1 MITGDNKDK
10 RMHFLEMEVVR
21 LNNLLASRDGY
32 VSFLEDELKST
43 EGERARELAL
53 KDEFIA
59 EQSETISRLRREK
72 DAARE
77 EVADARKELDEARA
91 VILSLQGQLLESDAD
106 KSRLEKDNENQQ
118 KLTELASKAKMDFKD
133 IVSLLQ
139 NRIFNT
145 NSDRTRYLNG
155 AIDLNDPL
163 ISEMGFEAI
172 IQEVL
177 RQTDEIIGQEENG
190 AGKGEEDDEKARPQ
204 KRPKT
209 KKSQVGISKKRH
221 VFTREILQR
230 LGMDTS
236 NLPEGS
242 KLIHRKDK
250 ASGEDVWTVELIHYQ
265 GPKTLRTVQEIGRF
279 NVPKS
284 DPMCSKH
291 PESIIQG
298 NPVMPSLASFY
309 LNSKFGYSLSEN
321 RIIEMLTE
329 SGADIPQSTLNKWMH
344 EIMTLMR
351 ERLQSRMLEVIKL
364 SYFTQNDEV
373 RVLVRSR
380 KDKDSGF
387 EYHVEYIHGCLSPEM
402 KMVVML
408 YDEGTRG
415 HSVPEEMI
423 FRDSNIKCFIAD
435 RLSAYATI
443 VKDLE
448 EYNLVRA
455 CCYFHGRHYLCDA
468 YVSDSRALPAI
479 NLINALFLVEKQAKD
494 ENMDRWQRL
503 KLRLKYSEPIVRKLF
518 KLLHRMKANIDDYGS
533 LMRRAINYMLDDE
546 KGFKA
551 FLTDGAIELSN
562 NAAER
567 MFRHIAM
574 GRRNWLHIGSHTA
587 AQNVAFMYSLYES
600 CRLNNINFGKY
611 LNDILTR
618 MMKGDTNYMAMLS
631 CNYVAQEHEDELK
644 VKECA

>member
-1 MITGDNKDK
+1 MIERDNKDI
-10 RMHFLEMEVVR
+10 LLYNIQMENVR
-21 LNNLLASRDGY
+21 LNNENASLKDY
-32 VSFLEDELKST
+32 ISFLENELKST
-43 EGERARELAL
+43 DDEHAKELAL

-59 EQSETISRLRREK
+59 HQAETISNLRKEK
-72 DAARE
+72 DDAE
-77 EVADARKELDEARA
+77 EDAADARKELGEARA
-91 VILSLQGQLLESDAD
+91 VILSLQGQIVESNAD
-106 KSRLEKDNENQQ
+106 KNQLEKDVEDKQ
-118 KLTELASKAKMDFKD
+118 KLAELATKAKMDFKD
-133 IVSLLQ
+133 IVNLLQ

-172 IQEVL
+172 INEVL
-177 RQTDEIIGQEENG
+177 RQTDEIIGQDGGNG
-190 AGKGEEDDEKARPQ
+190 DKDNKERPKSQ
-204 KRPKT
+204 KRGRG
-209 KKSQVGISKKRH
+209 KKSQVGKSKKHH
-221 VFTREILQR
+221 VFTKEILQR

-250 ASGEDVWTVELIHYQ
+250 VSGEDVWTVVLLHYQ
-265 GPKTLRTVQEIGRF
+265 GPKTLRTEQEIGRF
-279 NVPKS
+279 NVPKN

-291 PESIIQG
+291 PQSIIEG

-380 KDKDSGF
+380 KDKDSDF

-423 FRDSNIKCFIAD
+423 FRNSNIKCFIAD
-435 RLSAYATI
+435 RLSAYTTI

-455 CCYFHGRHYLCDA
+455 CCYFHGRHYWCDA
-468 YVSDSRALPAI
+468 YVSDSRALPVI
-479 NLINALFLVEKQAKD
+479 NLINSLFLVDRQAKD
-494 ENMDRWQRL
+494 ENMDKWQRL
-503 KLRLKYSEPIVRKLF
+503 TLRLKYSEPIVRKLF
-518 KLLHRMKANIDDYGS
+518 KLLHMMKANIDDYGS

-546 KGFKA
+546 RGFKA

-574 GRRNWLHIGSHTA
+574 GRRNWLHIGSHMA

-611 LNDILTR
+611 MSDILTR
-618 MMKGDTNYMAMLS
+618 MMKGDTNYMAMLP

-644 VKECA
+644 VKKCA

>member
-1 MITGDNKDK
+1 MEVRDNKDK
-10 RMHFLEMEVVR
+10 LLFNLQMENVR
-21 LNNLLASRDGY
+21 LNNEKASLKEYISLL
-32 VSFLEDELKST
+32 ENELKSID
-43 EGERARELAL
+43 EEHAQELAL

-59 EQSETISRLRREK
+59 DQAETISKLHKEK
-72 DAARE
+72 DSAKADA
-77 EVADARKELDEARA
+77 ADARKELDEARA
-91 VILSLQGQLLESDAD
+91 VILSLQGQIIECDSD
-106 KSRLEKDNENQQ
+106 KKQLEKENEYKQ
-118 KLTELASKAKMDFKD
+118 KLAELASRAKMDFKD
-133 IVSLLQ
+133 IVNLLQ

-163 ISEMGFEAI
+163 IGEMGFEAI
-172 IQEVL
+172 INEVL
-177 RQTDEIIGQEENG
+177 RQTDEVIGQGDGNADKDNTE
-190 AGKGEEDDEKARPQ
+190 RP
-204 KRPKT
+204 KYHKSGKT
-209 KKSQVGISKKRH
+209 KKSQVGKSKKHH
-221 VFTREILQR
+221 VFTKEILQK

-250 ASGEDVWTVELIHYQ
+250 ASGEDVWTVVLLHYQ
-265 GPKTLRTVQEIGRF
+265 GPKTLRTEQEVGRF
-279 NVPKS
+279 NVPKN

-291 PESIIQG
+291 PESIIKG

-380 KDKDSGF
+380 KDKDGDF

-408 YDEGTRG
+408 YDEGTRS

-435 RLSAYATI
+435 RLSAYTTI

-455 CCYFHGRHYLCDA
+455 CCYFHGRHYWCDA
-468 YVSDSRALPAI
+468 YVSDVRALPVI
-479 NLINALFLVEKQAKD
+479 NLINSLFLVDKQAKD
-494 ENMDRWQRL
+494 ENMDSWQRL
-503 KLRLKYSEPIVRKLF
+503 MLRLKYSEPIVRKLF
-518 KLLHRMKANIDDYGS
+518 KLLHQMKANIDDYGS
-533 LMRRAINYMLDDE
+533 LMKRAINYMLDDE

-574 GRRNWLHIGSHTA
+574 GRRNWLHIGSHMA

-618 MMKGDTNYMAMLS
+618 MMKGDTNYMTMLP

>member
-1 MITGDNKDK
+1 MIERDNKDI
-10 RMHFLEMEVVR
+10 LLYNIQMENVR
-21 LNNLLASRDGY
+21 LNNENASLKDY
-32 VSFLEDELKST
+32 ISFLENELKST
-43 EGERARELAL
+43 DDEHAKELAL

-59 EQSETISRLRREK
+59 HQAETISNLRKEK
-72 DAARE
+72 DDAE
-77 EVADARKELDEARA
+77 EDAADARKELGEARA
-91 VILSLQGQLLESDAD
+91 VILSLQGQIVESNAD
-106 KSRLEKDNENQQ
+106 KNQLEKDVEDKQ
-118 KLTELASKAKMDFKD
+118 KLAELATKAKMDFKD
-133 IVSLLQ
+133 IVNLLQ

-172 IQEVL
+172 INEVL
-177 RQTDEIIGQEENG
+177 RQTDEIIGQDGGNG
-190 AGKGEEDDEKARPQ
+190 DKDNKERPKSQ
-204 KRPKT
+204 KRGRG
-209 KKSQVGISKKRH
+209 KKSQVGKSKKHH
-221 VFTREILQR
+221 VFTKEILQR

-250 ASGEDVWTVELIHYQ
+250 VSGEDVWTVVLLHYQ
-265 GPKTLRTVQEIGRF
+265 GPKTLRTEQEIGRF
-279 NVPKS
+279 NVPKN

-291 PESIIQG
+291 PQSIIEG

-380 KDKDSGF
+380 KDKDSDF

-423 FRDSNIKCFIAD
+423 FRNSNIRCFIAD
-435 RLSAYATI
+435 RLSAYTTI

-455 CCYFHGRHYLCDA
+455 CCYFHGRHYWCDA
-468 YVSDSRALPAI
+468 YVSDSRALPVI
-479 NLINALFLVEKQAKD
+479 NLINSLFLVDKQAKD
-494 ENMDRWQRL
+494 ENMDKWQRL
-503 KLRLKYSEPIVRKLF
+503 TLRLKYSEPIVRKLF
-518 KLLHRMKANIDDYGS
+518 KLLHQMKANIDDYGS

-574 GRRNWLHIGSHTA
+574 GRRNWLHIGSHMA

-618 MMKGDTNYMAMLS
+618 MMKGDTNYMAMLP

>member
-1 MITGDNKDK
+1 MEVRDNKDK
-10 RMHFLEMEVVR
+10 LLFNLQMENVR
-21 LNNLLASRDGY
+21 LNNEKASLKEYISLL
-32 VSFLEDELKST
+32 ENELKSID
-43 EGERARELAL
+43 EEHAQELAL

-59 EQSETISRLRREK
+59 DQAETISKLHKEK
-72 DAARE
+72 DSAKADA
-77 EVADARKELDEARA
+77 ADARKELDEARA
-91 VILSLQGQLLESDAD
+91 VILSLQGQIIECDSD
-106 KSRLEKDNENQQ
+106 KKQLEKENEDKQ
-118 KLTELASKAKMDFKD
+118 KLAELASKAKMDFKD
-133 IVSLLQ
+133 IVNLLQ

-163 ISEMGFEAI
+163 IGEMGFEAI
-172 IQEVL
+172 INEVL
-177 RQTDEIIGQEENG
+177 RQSDEAIEQEGGNADKEN
-190 AGKGEEDDEKARPQ
+190 KERPKYQ
-204 KRPKT
+204 KRVKA
-209 KKSQVGISKKRH
+209 KKSQTGKSKKHH
-221 VFTREILQR
+221 VFTKEILR
-230 LGMDTS
+230 KLGMDTS

-242 KLIHRKDK
+242 KLMHRKDK
-250 ASGEDVWTVELIHYQ
+250 ASGEDVWTVVLLHYQ
-265 GPKTLRTVQEIGRF
+265 GPKTLRTEQEIGRF
-279 NVPKS
+279 NVPKN

-291 PESIIQG
+291 PQSIIKG

-351 ERLQSRMLEVIKL
+351 ERLQSRMLDVIKL

-380 KDKDSGF
+380 KDKDSDF

-408 YDEGTRG
+408 YDDGTRG

-435 RLSAYATI
+435 RLSAYTTI

-455 CCYFHGRHYLCDA
+455 CCYFHGRHYWCDA
-468 YVSDSRALPAI
+468 YVSDSRALPVI
-479 NLINALFLVEKQAKD
+479 NLINSLFLVDKQARD
-494 ENMDRWQRL
+494 EDMDKWQRL
-503 KLRLKYSEPIVRKLF
+503 RLRLKYSEPIVRKLF
-518 KLLHRMKANIDDYGS
+518 KLLHLMKANIDDYGS

-574 GRRNWLHIGSHTA
+574 GRRNWLHIGSHMA

-618 MMKGDTNYMAMLS
+618 MMKGDTNYMAMLP

-644 VKECA
+644 VKQCA

>member
-1 MITGDNKDK
+1 MIERDNRDIQFT
-10 RMHFLEMEVVR
+10 HLAMENVR
-21 LNNLLASRDGY
+21 LTNENASLKDY
-32 VSFLEDELKST
+32 VSFLENELKSI
-43 EGERARELAL
+43 ENEYAEELAL

-59 EQSETISRLRREK
+59 GQASTISNLRKEK
-72 DAARE
+72 EDALEDA
-77 EVADARKELDEARA
+77 ADARKELCEARA
-91 VILSLQGQLLESDAD
+91 VILSLQGQIIETNVD
-106 KSRLEKDNENQQ
+106 KGRLEKENEDKQ
-118 KLTELASKAKMDFKD
+118 KLADLAAKAKMDFKD
-133 IVSLLQ
+133 IVNLLQ

-163 ISEMGFEAI
+163 IGEMGFEAI
-172 IQEVL
+172 VDEVL
-177 RQTDEIIGQEENG
+177 RQSDEAIAQEGGNADKENNERLKYQNR
-190 AGKGEEDDEKARPQ
+190 GKS
-204 KRPKT
+204 
-209 KKSQVGISKKRH
+209 KKSQVGKSKKHH
-221 VFTREILQR
+221 VYTKEILQK

-250 ASGEDVWTVELIHYQ
+250 ATGEDVWTVVLLHYQ
-265 GPKTLRTVQEIGRF
+265 GPKTLRTEQEIGRF
-279 NVPKS
+279 NVPKN

-291 PESIIQG
+291 PQSIVEG

-344 EIMTLMR
+344 GIMTLMR
-351 ERLQSRMLEVIKL
+351 ERLQVRMLDIIKL

-380 KDKDSGF
+380 KDKDSAF

-415 HSVPEEMI
+415 HSVPEEKI

-435 RLSAYATI
+435 RLSAYTTV

-455 CCYFHGRHYLCDA
+455 CCYFHGRHYFCDA
-468 YVSDSRALPAI
+468 YVSDSRALPVI
-479 NLINALFLVEKQAKD
+479 NLINSLFLVDKQAKD
-494 ENMDRWQRL
+494 EDMDKWQRL

-518 KLLHRMKANIDDYGS
+518 KLLHLMKANIDDYGS

-574 GRRNWLHIGSHTA
+574 GRRNWLHIGSHMA

-618 MMKGDTNYMAMLS
+618 MMKGDTNYMAMLP
-631 CNYVAQEHEDELK
+631 CNYVGQEHEDELK

>member
-1 MITGDNKDK
+1 MIERDNKDI
-10 RMHFLEMEVVR
+10 LLYNIQMENVR
-21 LNNLLASRDGY
+21 LNNENASLKDY
-32 VSFLEDELKST
+32 ISFLENELKST
-43 EGERARELAL
+43 DDEHAKELAL

-59 EQSETISRLRREK
+59 HQAETISNLRKEK
-72 DAARE
+72 DDAE
-77 EVADARKELDEARA
+77 EDAADARKELGEARA
-91 VILSLQGQLLESDAD
+91 VILSLQGQIVESNAD
-106 KSRLEKDNENQQ
+106 KNQLEKDVEDKQ
-118 KLTELASKAKMDFKD
+118 KLAELATKAKMDFKD
-133 IVSLLQ
+133 IVNLLQ

-172 IQEVL
+172 INEVL
-177 RQTDEIIGQEENG
+177 RQTDEIIGQDGGNG
-190 AGKGEEDDEKARPQ
+190 DKDNKERPKSQ
-204 KRPKT
+204 KRGRG
-209 KKSQVGISKKRH
+209 KKSQVGKSKKHH
-221 VFTREILQR
+221 VFTKEILQR

-250 ASGEDVWTVELIHYQ
+250 VSGEDVWTVVLLHYQ
-265 GPKTLRTVQEIGRF
+265 GPKTLRTEQEIGRF
-279 NVPKS
+279 NVPKN

-291 PESIIQG
+291 PQSIIEG

-380 KDKDSGF
+380 KDKDSDF

-423 FRDSNIKCFIAD
+423 FRNSNIKCFIAD
-435 RLSAYATI
+435 RLSAYTII

-455 CCYFHGRHYLCDA
+455 CCYFHGRHYWCDA
-468 YVSDSRALPAI
+468 YVSDSRALPVI
-479 NLINALFLVEKQAKD
+479 NLINSLFLVDRQAKD
-494 ENMDRWQRL
+494 ENMDKWQRL
-503 KLRLKYSEPIVRKLF
+503 TLRLKYSEPIVRKLF
-518 KLLHRMKANIDDYGS
+518 KLLHMMKANIDDYGS

-562 NAAER
+562 NAAYHNLNIIPTFHLTAQR
-567 MFRHIAM
+567 IA
-574 GRRNWLHIGSHTA
+574 
-587 AQNVAFMYSLYES
+587 V
-600 CRLNNINFGKY
+600 
-611 LNDILTR
+611 
-618 MMKGDTNYMAMLS
+618 
-631 CNYVAQEHEDELK
+631 
-644 VKECA
+644 

>member
-1 MITGDNKDK
+1 MIERDNKDI
-10 RMHFLEMEVVR
+10 LLYNTQMENVR
-21 LNNLLASRDGY
+21 LNNENASLRDY
-32 VSFLEDELKST
+32 ISFLENELKSI
-43 EGERARELAL
+43 EDEHAQELSL

-59 EQSETISRLRREK
+59 DQAKTISTLRKEK
-72 DAARE
+72 DNAEDAA
-77 EVADARKELDEARA
+77 ADIRKELGEALA
-91 VILSLQGQLLESDAD
+91 VILSLQGRLIESDAD
-106 KSRLEKDNENQQ
+106 KNQLEKENEDKQ
-118 KLTELASKAKMDFKD
+118 KLAELASKAKMDFKD
-133 IVSLLQ
+133 IVNLLQ

-163 ISEMGFEAI
+163 IGEMGFEAI
-172 IQEVL
+172 INEVL
-177 RQTDEIIGQEENG
+177 RQSDEAIEQEGGNADKEN
-190 AGKGEEDDEKARPQ
+190 KERPKYQ
-204 KRPKT
+204 KRVKA
-209 KKSQVGISKKRH
+209 KKSQTGKSKKHH
-221 VFTREILQR
+221 VFTKEILQK

-250 ASGEDVWTVELIHYQ
+250 ASGEDVWTVVLLHYQ
-265 GPKTLRTVQEIGRF
+265 GPKTLRTEQEIGRF
-279 NVPKS
+279 NVPKN

-291 PESIIQG
+291 PQSIIKG

-351 ERLQSRMLEVIKL
+351 ERLQSRMLDVIKL

-380 KDKDSGF
+380 KDKDSDF

-435 RLSAYATI
+435 RLSAYTTI

-455 CCYFHGRHYLCDA
+455 CCYFHGRHYWCDA
-468 YVSDSRALPAI
+468 YVSDSRALPVI
-479 NLINALFLVEKQAKD
+479 NLINSLFLVDKQAKD
-494 ENMDRWQRL
+494 EDMDKWQRL
-503 KLRLKYSEPIVRKLF
+503 RLRLKYSEPIVRKLF
-518 KLLHRMKANIDDYGS
+518 KLLHLMKANIDDYGS

-574 GRRNWLHIGSHTA
+574 GRRNWLHIGSHMA

-618 MMKGDTNYMAMLS
+618 MMKCDTNYMAMLP

-644 VKECA
+644 VKQCA

>member
-1 MITGDNKDK
+1 MEVRDNKDK
-10 RMHFLEMEVVR
+10 LLFNLQMENVR
-21 LNNLLASRDGY
+21 LNNEKASLKEY
-32 VSFLEDELKST
+32 ISLHENELKSID
-43 EGERARELAL
+43 EEHAQELAL

-59 EQSETISRLRREK
+59 DQAETISKLHKEK
-72 DAARE
+72 DSAKADA
-77 EVADARKELDEARA
+77 ADARKELDEARA
-91 VILSLQGQLLESDAD
+91 VILSLQGQ
-106 KSRLEKDNENQQ
+106 
-118 KLTELASKAKMDFKD
+118 
-133 IVSLLQ
+133 
-139 NRIFNT
+139 
-145 NSDRTRYLNG
+145 
-155 AIDLNDPL
+155 
-163 ISEMGFEAI
+163 IS
-172 IQEVL
+172 Q
-177 RQTDEIIGQEENG
+177 
-190 AGKGEEDDEKARPQ
+190 
-204 KRPKT
+204 
-209 KKSQVGISKKRH
+209 
-221 VFTREILQR
+221 
-230 LGMDTS
+230 DTS

-242 KLIHRKDK
+242 KLIYRKDK
-250 ASGEDVWTVELIHYQ
+250 ASGEDVWTVVLLHYQ
-265 GPKTLRTVQEIGRF
+265 GPKTLRTEQEVGRF
-279 NVPKS
+279 NVPKN

-291 PESIIQG
+291 PESIIKG

-351 ERLQSRMLEVIKL
+351 ERLQNRMLEVIKL

-380 KDKDSGF
+380 KDKDGDF
-387 EYHVEYIHGCLSPEM
+387 EYHVEYIHCCLSPEM

-435 RLSAYATI
+435 RLSAYTTI

-448 EYNLVRA
+448 ECNLVRA
-455 CCYFHGRHYLCDA
+455 CCYFHGRHYWCDA
-468 YVSDSRALPAI
+468 YVSDVRALPVI
-479 NLINALFLVEKQAKD
+479 NLINSLFLVEKQAKD
-494 ENMDRWQRL
+494 ENMDSWQRL
-503 KLRLKYSEPIVRKLF
+503 MLRLKYSEPIVRKLF
-518 KLLHRMKANIDDYGS
+518 KLLHQMKANIDDYGS
-533 LMRRAINYMLDDE
+533 LMKRAINYMLDDE

-574 GRRNWLHIGSHTA
+574 GRRNWLHIGSHMA

-618 MMKGDTNYMAMLS
+618 MMKGDTNYMTMLP

>member
-1 MITGDNKDK
+1 
-10 RMHFLEMEVVR
+10 MHFLEMEVVR
-21 LNNLLASRDGY
+21 LNNKLASRDEY
-32 VSFLEDELKST
+32 VLFLENELKSVD
-43 EGERARELAL
+43 EEHAQELAL

-59 EQSETISRLRREK
+59 DQAETISKLHKEK
-72 DAARE
+72 ESAKADA
-77 EVADARKELDEARA
+77 ADARKELDEARA
-91 VILSLQGQLLESDAD
+91 VILSLQGQLIESDSD
-106 KSRLEKDNENQQ
+106 KKQLEKENEDKQ
-118 KLTELASKAKMDFKD
+118 KLAELASKAKMDFKD
-133 IVSLLQ
+133 IVNLLQ

-163 ISEMGFEAI
+163 IGEMGFEAI
-172 IQEVL
+172 INEVL
-177 RQTDEIIGQEENG
+177 RQTDEIIGQEDGNADKDNTG
-190 AGKGEEDDEKARPQ
+190 HPKYQRRG
-204 KRPKT
+204 KT
-209 KKSQVGISKKRH
+209 KKSQVGKSKKHH
-221 VFTREILQR
+221 VFTKEFLQK

-250 ASGEDVWTVELIHYQ
+250 ASGEDVWTVVLLHYQ
-265 GPKTLRTVQEIGRF
+265 GPKTLRTEQEIGRF
-279 NVPKS
+279 NVPKN

-291 PESIIQG
+291 PESIIKG

-380 KDKDSGF
+380 KDKDSDF

-423 FRDSNIKCFIAD
+423 FRDSNIRCFIAD
-435 RLSAYATI
+435 RLSAYTTI

-455 CCYFHGRHYLCDA
+455 CCYFHGRHYWCDA
-468 YVSDSRALPAI
+468 YVSDVRALPVI
-479 NLINALFLVEKQAKD
+479 NLINSLFLVDKQAKD
-494 ENMDRWQRL
+494 ENMDSWQRL
-503 KLRLKYSEPIVRKLF
+503 MLRLKYSEPIVRKLF
-518 KLLHRMKANIDDYGS
+518 KLLHQMKANIDDYGS
-533 LMRRAINYMLDDE
+533 LMKRAINYMLDDE

-562 NAAER
+562 NAAYHNLIIITTFFMDSRYKVTEK
-567 MFRHIAM
+567 
-574 GRRNWLHIGSHTA
+574 RR
-587 AQNVAFMYSLYES
+587 S
-600 CRLNNINFGKY
+600 CDNKTVCYARF
-611 LNDILTR
+611 IL
-618 MMKGDTNYMAMLS
+618 
-631 CNYVAQEHEDELK
+631 
-644 VKECA
+644 

>member
-10 RMHFLEMEVVR
+10 RMRFLEMEVVR
-21 LNNLLASRDGY
+21 LNNIIASRDEY
-32 VSFLEDELKST
+32 VSFLENELKSI
-43 EGERARELAL
+43 EDEHAQELAL

-59 EQSETISRLRREK
+59 EQSATISRLHKEK
-72 DAARE
+72 EAAKE
-77 EVADARKELDEARA
+77 EAADARMELGEARA
-91 VILSLQGQLLESDAD
+91 IILNLQGQILESNAD
-106 KSRLEKDNENQQ
+106 KIQLEKDNENQQ
-118 KLTELASKAKMDFKD
+118 RLTELASKAKMDFKD
-133 IVSLLQ
+133 IVNLLQ

-145 NSDRTRYLNG
+145 NSDRTRFLNG

-177 RQTDEIIGQEENG
+177 RQTDEIIGQDGSGKSNG
-190 AGKGEEDDEKARPQ
+190 KEDNEK
-204 KRPKT
+204 PKSPNRSKS
-209 KKSQVGISKKRH
+209 KKSQVGISKKHH
-221 VFTREILQR
+221 VFTKEILQT

-236 NLPEGS
+236 NLPAGS

-250 ASGEDVWTVELIHYQ
+250 ESGEDVWTVVLLHYQ
-265 GPKTLRTVQEIGRF
+265 GPKTLRTEQEIGRF

-344 EIMTLMR
+344 EIMALMR
-351 ERLQSRMLEVIKL
+351 ERLQSRMLDVIKL

-380 KDKDSGF
+380 KDKDSDF

-408 YDEGTRG
+408 YDEGSRS

-423 FRDSNIKCFIAD
+423 FRDSNIRCFIAD
-435 RLSAYATI
+435 RLSAYTTI
-443 VKDLE
+443 EKDLE
-448 EYNLVRA
+448 EYDLVRA
-455 CCYFHGRHYLCDA
+455 CCYFHGRHYFCDA
-468 YVSDSRALPAI
+468 YVSDPRALPAI
-479 NLINALFLVEKQAKD
+479 NLINSLFLVDKQAKD
-494 ENMDRWQRL
+494 ENMDSWQRL
-503 KLRLKYSEPIVRKLF
+503 TLRLKFSEPIVRKLF
-518 KLLHRMKANIDDYGS
+518 KLLHMMKANIDDYGS
-533 LMRRAINYMLDDE
+533 LMKRAINYMLDDE

-574 GRRNWLHIGSHTA
+574 GRRNWLHIGSHVA

-600 CRLNNINFGKY
+600 CKLNNINFGKY

-618 MMKGDTNYMAMLS
+618 MMKGDTDYVAMLP
-631 CNYVAQEHEDELK
+631 CNYVPQEQEDELK
-644 VKECA
+644 VKQYA

>member
-1 MITGDNKDK
+1 MIERDNKDI
-10 RMHFLEMEVVR
+10 LLYNTQMENVR
-21 LNNLLASRDGY
+21 LNNENASLRDY
-32 VSFLEDELKST
+32 ISFLENELKSI
-43 EGERARELAL
+43 EDEYAQELSL

-59 EQSETISRLRREK
+59 DQAKTISTLRKEK
-72 DAARE
+72 DNAEDAA
-77 EVADARKELDEARA
+77 ADIRKELGEALA
-91 VILSLQGQLLESDAD
+91 VILSLQGRLIESDAD
-106 KSRLEKDNENQQ
+106 KNQLEKENEDKQ
-118 KLTELASKAKMDFKD
+118 KLAELASKAKMDFKD
-133 IVSLLQ
+133 IVNLLQ

-163 ISEMGFEAI
+163 IGEMGFEAI
-172 IQEVL
+172 INEVL
-177 RQTDEIIGQEENG
+177 RQSDEAIEQEGGNADKEN
-190 AGKGEEDDEKARPQ
+190 KERPKYQ
-204 KRPKT
+204 KRVKA
-209 KKSQVGISKKRH
+209 KKSQTGKSKKHH
-221 VFTREILQR
+221 VFTKEILQK

-250 ASGEDVWTVELIHYQ
+250 ASGEDVWTVVLLHYQ
-265 GPKTLRTVQEIGRF
+265 GPKTLRTEQEIGRF
-279 NVPKS
+279 NVPKN

-291 PESIIQG
+291 PQSIIKG

-351 ERLQSRMLEVIKL
+351 ERLQSRMLDVIKL

-380 KDKDSGF
+380 KDKDSDF

-435 RLSAYATI
+435 RLSAYTTI

-455 CCYFHGRHYLCDA
+455 CCYFHGRHYWCDA
-468 YVSDSRALPAI
+468 YVSDSRALPVI
-479 NLINALFLVEKQAKD
+479 NLINSLFLVDKQAKD
-494 ENMDRWQRL
+494 EDMDKWQRL
-503 KLRLKYSEPIVRKLF
+503 RLRLKYSEPIVRKLF
-518 KLLHRMKANIDDYGS
+518 KLLHLMKANIDDYGS

-574 GRRNWLHIGSHTA
+574 GRRNWLHIGSHMA

-618 MMKGDTNYMAMLS
+618 MMKCDTNYMAMLP

-644 VKECA
+644 VKQCA

>member
-21 LNNLLASRDGY
+21 LNNLLASRDEY
-32 VSFLEDELKST
+32 VFFLEVELKSI
-43 EGERARELAL
+43 EGEHAQELAL

-59 EQSETISRLRREK
+59 EQSETISRLRKEK
-72 DAARE
+72 DAVRE

-91 VILSLQGQLLESDAD
+91 VILSLQGQILESNAD
-106 KSRLEKDNENQQ
+106 RSQLEKDNEDQQ
-118 KLTELASKAKMDFKD
+118 RLTELASKAKMDFKD
-133 IVSLLQ
+133 IVNLLQ

-145 NSDRTRYLNG
+145 NSDKTRYLNG

-177 RQTDEIIGQEENG
+177 RQTDEIIGQEGGNADKEN
-190 AGKGEEDDEKARPQ
+190 KERPEYQ
-204 KRPKT
+204 KKP
-209 KKSQVGISKKRH
+209 KKSQVGKSKKHH
-221 VFTREILQR
+221 VFTKEILQR

-250 ASGEDVWTVELIHYQ
+250 VSGEDVWTVVLLHYQ
-265 GPKTLRTVQEIGRF
+265 GPKTLRTEQEIGRF
-279 NVPKS
+279 NVPKN

-291 PESIIQG
+291 PQSIIKG

-344 EIMTLMR
+344 EIMALMR
-351 ERLQSRMLEVIKL
+351 ERLQSRMLEVVKL

-380 KDKDSGF
+380 KDKDSDF

-408 YDEGTRG
+408 YDEGTRV

-423 FRDSNIKCFIAD
+423 FRNSNIRCFIAD
-435 RLSAYATI
+435 RLSAYTTI

-455 CCYFHGRHYLCDA
+455 CCYFHGRHYWCDA
-468 YVSDSRALPAI
+468 YVSDSRALPVI
-479 NLINALFLVEKQAKD
+479 NLINSLFLVDKQAKD
-494 ENMDRWQRL
+494 ENMDKWQRL
-503 KLRLKYSEPIVRKLF
+503 TLRLKYSEPIVRKLF
-518 KLLHRMKANIDDYGS
+518 KLLHQMKANIDDYGS

-574 GRRNWLHIGSHTA
+574 GRRNWLHIGSHMA

-618 MMKGDTNYMAMLS
+618 MMKGDTNYMAMLP

>member
-1 MITGDNKDK
+1 MEVRDNKDK
-10 RMHFLEMEVVR
+10 LLFNLQMENVR
-21 LNNLLASRDGY
+21 LNNEKASLKEYISLL
-32 VSFLEDELKST
+32 ENELKSID
-43 EGERARELAL
+43 EEHAQELAL

-59 EQSETISRLRREK
+59 DQAETISKLHKEK
-72 DAARE
+72 DSAKADA
-77 EVADARKELDEARA
+77 ADARKELDEARA
-91 VILSLQGQLLESDAD
+91 VILSLQGQIIECDSD
-106 KSRLEKDNENQQ
+106 KKQLEKENEDKQ
-118 KLTELASKAKMDFKD
+118 KLAELASRAKMDFQD
-133 IVSLLQ
+133 IVNLLQ

-163 ISEMGFEAI
+163 IGEMGFEAI
-172 IQEVL
+172 INEVL
-177 RQTDEIIGQEENG
+177 RQTDEVIGQGDGNADKDNTE
-190 AGKGEEDDEKARPQ
+190 RP
-204 KRPKT
+204 KYHKSGKT
-209 KKSQVGISKKRH
+209 KKSRLGKSKKHH
-221 VFTREILQR
+221 VFTKEILQK

-250 ASGEDVWTVELIHYQ
+250 ASGEDVWTVVLLHYQ
-265 GPKTLRTVQEIGRF
+265 GPKTLRTEQEIGRF
-279 NVPKS
+279 NVPKN

-291 PESIIQG
+291 PESIIKG

-380 KDKDSGF
+380 KDKDGDF

-435 RLSAYATI
+435 RLSAYTTI

-455 CCYFHGRHYLCDA
+455 CCYFHGRHYWCDA
-468 YVSDSRALPAI
+468 YVSDSRALPVI
-479 NLINALFLVEKQAKD
+479 NLINSLFLVDKQAKD
-494 ENMDRWQRL
+494 ENMDKWQRL
-503 KLRLKYSEPIVRKLF
+503 TLRLKYSEPIVRKLF
-518 KLLHRMKANIDDYGS
+518 KLLHQMKANIDDYGS

-574 GRRNWLHIGSHTA
+574 GRRNWLHIGSHMA

-618 MMKGDTNYMAMLS
+618 MMKGDTNYMAMLP
-631 CNYVAQEHEDELK
+631 CNYVGQEHEDELK
-644 VKECA
+644 VKQCA

>member
-1 MITGDNKDK
+1 MIERDNKDI
-10 RMHFLEMEVVR
+10 LLYNIQMENVR
-21 LNNLLASRDGY
+21 LNNENASLKDY
-32 VSFLEDELKST
+32 ISFLENELKST
-43 EGERARELAL
+43 DDEHAKELAL

-59 EQSETISRLRREK
+59 HQAETISNLRKEK
-72 DAARE
+72 DDAE
-77 EVADARKELDEARA
+77 EDAADARKELGEARA
-91 VILSLQGQLLESDAD
+91 VILSLQGQIVESNAD
-106 KSRLEKDNENQQ
+106 KNQLEKDVEDKQ
-118 KLTELASKAKMDFKD
+118 KLAELATKAKMDFKD
-133 IVSLLQ
+133 IVNLLQ
-139 NRIFNT
+139 MRIFNT

-163 ISEMGFEAI
+163 VGEMGFEAI
-172 IQEVL
+172 INEVL
-177 RQTDEIIGQEENG
+177 RQTDEIIGQEGDNTDKENKDCPKHQRR
-190 AGKGEEDDEKARPQ
+190 GKS
-204 KRPKT
+204 
-209 KKSQVGISKKRH
+209 KKSQVGISKKHH
-221 VFTREILQR
+221 VFTKEILQQ

-250 ASGEDVWTVELIHYQ
+250 ASGEDVWTVVLLHYQ
-265 GPKTLRTVQEIGRF
+265 GPKTLRTEQEIGRF
-279 NVPKS
+279 NVPKN

-291 PESIIQG
+291 PQSIIKG

-380 KDKDSGF
+380 KDKDSDF

-435 RLSAYATI
+435 RLSAYTTI

-455 CCYFHGRHYLCDA
+455 CCYFHGRHYWCDA
-468 YVSDSRALPAI
+468 YISDSRALPVI
-479 NLINALFLVEKQAKD
+479 NLINSLFLVDKQAKD
-494 ENMDRWQRL
+494 ENMDKWQRL
-503 KLRLKYSEPIVRKLF
+503 RLRLKYSEPIVRKLF
-518 KLLHRMKANIDDYGS
+518 KLLHLMKANIDDYGS

-574 GRRNWLHIGSHTA
+574 GRRNWLHIGSHMA

-618 MMKGDTNYMAMLS
+618 MMKGDTNYMSMLP

-644 VKECA
+644 VKQCA

>member
-21 LNNLLASRDGY
+21 LNNLLASRDEY
-32 VSFLEDELKST
+32 VSFLEVELKSI
-43 EGERARELAL
+43 EGEHAQELAL

-59 EQSETISRLRREK
+59 EQSETISRLRKEK
-72 DAARE
+72 DAVRE

-91 VILSLQGQLLESDAD
+91 VILSLQGQILESNAD
-106 KSRLEKDNENQQ
+106 RSQLEKDNEDQQ
-118 KLTELASKAKMDFKD
+118 RLTELASKAKMDFKD
-133 IVSLLQ
+133 IVNLLQ

-177 RQTDEIIGQEENG
+177 RQTDEIIGQEGGNADKEN
-190 AGKGEEDDEKARPQ
+190 KE
-204 KRPKT
+204 RPKYQ
-209 KKSQVGISKKRH
+209 KKPKKNQVGKSKKHH
-221 VFTREILQR
+221 VFTKEILQR

-250 ASGEDVWTVELIHYQ
+250 VSGEDVWTVVLLHYQ
-265 GPKTLRTVQEIGRF
+265 GPKTLRTEQEIGRF
-279 NVPKS
+279 NVPKN

-291 PESIIQG
+291 PQSIIKG

-344 EIMTLMR
+344 EIMALMR
-351 ERLQSRMLEVIKL
+351 ERLQSRMLEVVKL

-380 KDKDSGF
+380 KDKDSDF

-423 FRDSNIKCFIAD
+423 FRNSNIRCFIAD
-435 RLSAYATI
+435 RLSAYTTI

-455 CCYFHGRHYLCDA
+455 CCYFHGRHYWCDA
-468 YVSDSRALPAI
+468 YVSDSRALPVI
-479 NLINALFLVEKQAKD
+479 NLINSLFLVDKQAKD
-494 ENMDRWQRL
+494 ENMDKWQRL
-503 KLRLKYSEPIVRKLF
+503 TLRLKYSEPIVRKLF
-518 KLLHRMKANIDDYGS
+518 KLLHQMKANIDDYGS

-574 GRRNWLHIGSHTA
+574 GRRNWLHIGSHMA

-618 MMKGDTNYMAMLS
+618 MMKGDTNYMAMLP

>member
-1 MITGDNKDK
+1 MDK
-10 RMHFLEMEVVR
+10 RMRFLEMEVVR
-21 LNNLLASRDGY
+21 LNNRLASRDEY
-32 VSFLEDELKST
+32 VSFLESELKSV
-43 EGERARELAL
+43 ESEHAEELAL

-59 EQSETISRLRREK
+59 GQAETISNLRKEK
-72 DAARE
+72 EDAMEDA
-77 EVADARKELDEARA
+77 ADARKELGEARA
-91 VILSLQGQLLESDAD
+91 VILSLQGMIIESNAD
-106 KSRLEKDNENQQ
+106 KNQLEKENEDKQ

-172 IQEVL
+172 INEVL
-177 RQTDEIIGQEENG
+177 RQTDEVIGQGDGNADKDNTE
-190 AGKGEEDDEKARPQ
+190 RP
-204 KRPKT
+204 KYHKSGKT
-209 KKSQVGISKKRH
+209 KKSQVGKSKKHH
-221 VFTREILQR
+221 VFTKEILQK

-250 ASGEDVWTVELIHYQ
+250 ASGEDVWTVVLLHYQ
-265 GPKTLRTVQEIGRF
+265 GPKTLRTEQEIGRF
-279 NVPKS
+279 NVPKN

-291 PESIIQG
+291 PQSIIKG

-344 EIMTLMR
+344 EIMALMR
-351 ERLQSRMLEVIKL
+351 ERLQSRMLEVVKL

-380 KDKDSGF
+380 KDKDSDF

-423 FRDSNIKCFIAD
+423 FRNSNIRCFIAD
-435 RLSAYATI
+435 RLSAYTTI

-455 CCYFHGRHYLCDA
+455 CCYFHGRHYWCDA
-468 YVSDSRALPAI
+468 YVSDSRALPVI
-479 NLINALFLVEKQAKD
+479 NLINSLFLVDKQAKD
-494 ENMDRWQRL
+494 ENMDKWQRL
-503 KLRLKYSEPIVRKLF
+503 TLRLKYSEPIVRKLF
-518 KLLHRMKANIDDYGS
+518 KLLHQMKANIDDYGS
-533 LMRRAINYMLDDE
+533 LMKRAINYMLDDE

-574 GRRNWLHIGSHTA
+574 GRRNWLHIGSHMA

-618 MMKGDTNYMAMLS
+618 MMKGDTNYMTMLP

>member
-1 MITGDNKDK
+1 MIERDNKDI
-10 RMHFLEMEVVR
+10 LLYNTQMENVR
-21 LNNLLASRDGY
+21 LNNENASLRDY
-32 VSFLEDELKST
+32 ISFLENELKSI
-43 EGERARELAL
+43 EDEYAQELSL

-59 EQSETISRLRREK
+59 DQAKTISTLRKEK
-72 DAARE
+72 DNAEDAA
-77 EVADARKELDEARA
+77 ADIRKELGEALA
-91 VILSLQGQLLESDAD
+91 VILSLQGRLIESDAD
-106 KSRLEKDNENQQ
+106 KNQLEKENEDKQ
-118 KLTELASKAKMDFKD
+118 KLAELASKAKMDFKD
-133 IVSLLQ
+133 IVNLLQ

-163 ISEMGFEAI
+163 IGEMGFEAI
-172 IQEVL
+172 INEVL
-177 RQTDEIIGQEENG
+177 RQSDEAIEQEGGNADKEN
-190 AGKGEEDDEKARPQ
+190 KERPKYQ
-204 KRPKT
+204 KRVKA
-209 KKSQVGISKKRH
+209 KKSQTGKSKKHH
-221 VFTREILQR
+221 VFTKEILQK

-250 ASGEDVWTVELIHYQ
+250 ASGEDVWTVVLLHYQ
-265 GPKTLRTVQEIGRF
+265 GPKTLRTEQEIGRF
-279 NVPKS
+279 NVPMN

-291 PESIIQG
+291 PQSIIKG

-351 ERLQSRMLEVIKL
+351 ERLQSRMLDVIKL

-380 KDKDSGF
+380 KDKDSDF

-435 RLSAYATI
+435 RLSAYTTI

-455 CCYFHGRHYLCDA
+455 CCYFHGRHYWCDA
-468 YVSDSRALPAI
+468 YVSDSRALPVI
-479 NLINALFLVEKQAKD
+479 NLINSLFLVDKQAKD
-494 ENMDRWQRL
+494 EDMDKWQRL
-503 KLRLKYSEPIVRKLF
+503 RLRLKYSEPIVRKLF
-518 KLLHRMKANIDDYGS
+518 KLLHLMKANIDDYGS

-574 GRRNWLHIGSHTA
+574 GRRNWLHIGSHMA

-618 MMKGDTNYMAMLS
+618 MMKCDTNYMAMLP

-644 VKECA
+644 VKQCA